1 MKWLMRELAIW
12 GISVFIL
19 VPMLIVMVA
28 CVPFAAIWSLFVDDD
43 GLEEQ

>member
-28 CVPFAAIWSLFVDDD
+28 CVPFAAIWSLLFDED